1 MKNIASAKSYIGKV
15 SSRAIRSLRAEILMS
30 DLTMEQIGEKTGVD
44 RQTVGRQIVNE
55 RMSLNSFLAL
65 AQAINADPTSL
76 IADAIT
82 KEERASADTKA
93 LAK

>member
-1 MKNIASAKSYIGKV
+1 
-15 SSRAIRSLRAEILMS
+15 MS

-44 RQTVGRQIVNE
+44 RQTVGRQIINE

-65 AQAINADPTSL
+65 AQAINVDPTSL

-82 KEERASADTKA
+82 QEERASVDTEA

>member
-1 MKNIASAKSYIGKV
+1 
-15 SSRAIRSLRAEILMS
+15 MS

-65 AQAINADPTSL
+65 AQAINTDPVSL

-82 KEERASADTKA
+82 QEERASADTEA